1 MTEFNNFNNLLATKQ
16 NNHKKDKDMI
26 LYDYNRGVINME
38 YIMSS
43 ESLASYIVY
52 LYEKECWADTL
63 NPVELLFLVD

>member
-43 ESLASYIVY
+43 ESLASYIVC
-52 LYEKECWADTL
+52 LYE
-63 NPVELLFLVD
+63 